1 VKLISFARTS
11 KSASIA
17 EPVPHD
23 GERTHAEIMVI
34 VVALMLAMLLAA
46 LDQTIV
52 STALPRI
59 AQDLNGLSK
68 LSWVVTAYLIT
79 SAVVTPLYGK
89 ISDQLGRKKVFQT
102 AIIIFLIGSALC
114 GVAQSM
120 DQLIAFRALQG
131 IGAGGLM
138 ALVFAI
144 IGDIIPPRQRGRYQG
159 YFGSVF
165 AVASIAGPLLGGLFT
180 DHLSWR
186 WIFYINLPIGILALS
201 AIGARLH
208 LPVKKTEHRIDFLGA
223 GLLGIAI
230 ILVMLITVLGGATY
244 PWMSAPIYEMAVGAI
259 VFIALFIAQE
269 KHAPEPV
276 ISLNLFKNDIFR
288 VSSALALLSG
298 AVMFGAIVFLPEY
311 QQVVRGYSATKS
323 GLLLLPLVGGMLVS
337 MITSGR
343 LVTKMGKYRLFPII
357 GTAVTTLGIWLFS
370 HISLTTSQGALTV
383 WMIVLGL
390 GMGLYMQIMTL
401 AVQNSV
407 ERKDMGTATS
417 VVTFFRSMGQSFGT
431 AIFGAILTARLT
443 HYLAIYLPAS
453 AKGHVSSKGI
463 QQSTLGIHKLP
474 PAIAHDILLAFAH
487 SFHDLFLW
495 SVPFAILTFGI
506 SFLMRETPLR
516 TSTKEVAKGEAFEG
530 VNKPKAQ
537 GA

>member
-1 VKLISFARTS
+1 VKFVSFARTT
-11 KSASIA
+11 KPAA
-17 EPVPHD
+17 VEEPVSQE
-23 GERTHAEIMVI
+23 GERSHAEIMVI

-114 GVAQSM
+114 GLSQNM

-186 WIFYINLPIGILALS
+186 WIFYINLPIGLVALS

-223 GLLGIAI
+223 GLLAGAI
-230 ILVMLITVLGGATY
+230 VCIMLITVLGGATY
-244 PWMSAPIYEMAVGAI
+244 AWMSTPIYWMAAGAI
-259 VFIALFIAQE
+259 VFGGLFIAQE
-269 KHAPEPV
+269 LHAPEPV
-276 ISLNLFKNDIFR
+276 ISLSLFKNDIFR
-288 VSSALALLSG
+288 TSSALALLSG

-323 GLLLLPLVGGMLVS
+323 GLLLLPLVGGMLVA

-343 LVTKMGKYRLFPII
+343 LVTKMGKYRIFPII
-357 GTAVTTLGIWLFS
+357 GTAVTTFGIWLFS
-370 HISLTTSQGALTV
+370 HIALNTSQLALTV

-407 ERKDMGTATS
+407 ERKDMGSGTS

-443 HYLAIYLPAS
+443 HYLAIYLPKS
-453 AKGHVSSKGI
+453 AQAHVNTKQL
-463 QQSTLGIHKLP
+463 QQSTLGIGKLP
-474 PAIAHDILLAFAH
+474 PAIAHDILLSFAH

-506 SFLMRETPLR
+506 SLLLRETPLR
-516 TSTKEVAKGEAFEG
+516 TSTKEVAKGEAFERTA
-530 VNKPKAQ
+530 KPEHA
-537 GA
+537 